1 MYLILFDHWNIIV
14 LLLIINVAVWMS
26 DVLTIINNIMK
37 NKIILYTI
45 LLENKV
51 VNITCAF

>member
-37 NKIILYTI
+37 TKLFYTPYY
-45 LLENKV
+45 
-51 VNITCAF
+51 